1 MNNSGL
7 LRRGLL
13 YILAIPVGV
22 FLFTVF
28 FEVAN
33 TYYWQWRLDNTTKE
47 ILTEALNNKNYV
59 TEGDIEQYAL
69 LKFKETKYESV
80 KVLVSLTK
88 EGDKDVYILSNQIK
102 HFSITG
108 YLYSLVKTGADA
120 DKYTIS
126 VYSGY
131 RDDYNE
137 PVVEKVKD
145 VTSTDDKVYTP
156 EELEEM
162 EKATSTTKVAN
173 NGGLA

>member
-1 MNNSGL
+1 MNNRGL
-7 LRRGLL
+7 MRKELL
-13 YILAIPVGV
+13 YILAIPIGV

-28 FEVAN
+28 FEIAN

-47 ILTEALNNKNYV
+47 ILTDALNNQNNV
-59 TEGDIEQYAL
+59 TEADVEQYAL
-69 LKFKETKYESV
+69 LKFKETKYDSV
-80 KVLVSLTK
+80 KILVTLTK
-88 EGDKDVYILSNQIK
+88 EGDNDVYILSTQIK

-108 YLYSLVKTGADA
+108 YLYSLIKKGADA
-120 DKYTIS
+120 DKYTVS

-145 VTSTDDKVYTP
+145 VTSTDDRVYTP

-162 EKATSTTKVAN
+162 EKATSTTKVVN

>member
-1 MNNSGL
+1 MNNKGL
-7 LRRGLL
+7 LRKEILF
-13 YILAIPVGV
+13 ILAIPVGV

-47 ILTEALNNKNYV
+47 ILTEALNNQNNV
-59 TEGDIEQYAL
+59 TEEDFYNYAA
-69 LKFKETKYESV
+69 LKFKETKYDSV
-80 KVLVSLTK
+80 KTLVTLTK

-108 YLYSLVKTGADA
+108 YLYSLVKRGADA

-145 VTSTDDKVYTP
+145 VTSTDDRVYTP

-162 EKATSTTKVAN
+162 EKATSTTKAIT
-173 NGGLA
+173 NGGIA

>member
-1 MNNSGL
+1 MNNKGL
-7 LRRGLL
+7 LRKELL
-13 YILAIPVGV
+13 FILAIPVGV

-47 ILTEALNNKNYV
+47 ILTEALNNENNV
-59 TEGDIEQYAL
+59 TEEDFYNYAA
-69 LKFKETKYESV
+69 LKFKETKYDSV
-80 KVLVSLTK
+80 KTLVTLTK
-88 EGDKDVYILSNQIK
+88 EGDNDVYILSNQIK

-108 YLYSLVKTGADA
+108 YLYSLFNRGADA

-145 VTSTDDKVYTP
+145 VSSTDDRVYTP

-162 EKATSTTKVAN
+162 EKATSTTKVIT
-173 NGGLA
+173 NGV

>member
-1 MNNSGL
+1 MNNKGL
-7 LRRGLL
+7 LRKELL
-13 YILAIPVGV
+13 FILAIPVGV

-47 ILTEALNNKNYV
+47 ILTEALNNENNV
-59 TEGDIEQYAL
+59 TEEDFYNYAA
-69 LKFKETKYESV
+69 LKFKETKYDSV
-80 KVLVSLTK
+80 KTLVTLTK
-88 EGDKDVYILSNQIK
+88 EGDNDVYILSNQIK

-108 YLYSLVKTGADA
+108 YLYSLLNRGADA

-137 PVVEKVKD
+137 PIVEKVKD
-145 VTSTDDKVYTP
+145 VSSTDDRVYTP

-162 EKATSTTKVAN
+162 EKATSTTKVIT
-173 NGGLA
+173 NGV